1 MGRDR
6 KKLLHPI
13 RMVAA
18 VLLAWSAVAQAGP
31 ALLSSTGAV
40 RFSLAGASTPLITDE
55 DRAMLGL
62 KFGPDAPIDF
72 FQAKN
77 GRYYLNSAGSLGP
90 VQGRGRMAAWNLHVD
105 SQLSRVLALGSDGPA
120 SGPDDVQTIMTDHA
134 ADCGRG
140 KQRLNAEASGGA
152 ACNQYFDRD
161 YAGGGTYYRCPDNA
175 TSVYFYHGENH
186 TAPDGTG
193 DKGGWF
199 GLGVGYFNAA
209 ETQVTRATELVVAG
223 SSTSAQNI
231 GMNVGTAWR
240 GAAGS
245 YAPPQEHPFN
255 GVPSAVAGSD
265 GYLYLYTGNAT
276 SDPEYNPSACRP
288 GCLSVSRAPIAAFCT
303 TVKTR
308 SPVRWVNYYHGGW
321 TQPAVQDERSPNGYG
336 SGGAFTPLIPQAL
349 PGEFGG
355 TVTYLPSAKLYVMPR
370 LYQGGVDV
378 RYSTDGLNWSS
389 PQALVDR
396 PREMTP
402 NGDAELALYPKISAT
417 RAPGGAEHYVLTYV
431 IVTKGHFW
439 KWAELMRQPLNLK

>member
-1 MGRDR
+1 MDWSCPRVVSHR
-6 KKLLHPI
+6 CS
-13 RMVAA
+13 M
-18 VLLAWSAVAQAGP
+18 LAILPAILWSVQIGP
-31 ALLSSTGAV
+31 ACAAAAENLQLSLSGAPT
-40 RFSLAGASTPLITDE
+40 ALITDE

-72 FQAKN
+72 FQARN

-105 SQLSRVLALGSDGPA
+105 SQLSRVLALNSDAPA
-120 SGPDDVQTIMTDHA
+120 SGPYDVQTIMTDHA
-134 ADCGRG
+134 AECGVG
-140 KQRLNAEASGGA
+140 QQRLSADGPAGA

-186 TAPDGTG
+186 TSPDGKG
-193 DKGGWF
+193 GKGGWF

-209 ETQVTRATELVVAG
+209 ETQVTRAAELPAAG
-223 SSTSAQNI
+223 GNISAQNI
-231 GMNVGTAWR
+231 GMNMGTAWR

-255 GVPSAVAGSD
+255 GVPSAIAGSD

-276 SDPEYNPSACRP
+276 LDPEYNPSACRP
-288 GCLSVSRAPIAAFCT
+288 GCLSVSRAPIAAFCGS
-303 TVKTR
+303 VKTS

-321 TQPAVQDERSPNGYG
+321 TQPAVAGERSPNGYG

-355 TVTYLPSAKLYVMPR
+355 TVTYLPSARLYVMPR

-378 RYSTDGLNWSS
+378 RYSTDGFKWSA
-389 PQALVDR
+389 PQTLVEK
-396 PREMTP
+396 PKETTP
-402 NGDAELALYPKISAT
+402 NGDEELALYPKISAIHP
-417 RAPGGAEHYVLTYV
+417 AGGAEQYVLTYV
-431 IVTKGHFW
+431 VVTKGHFW
-439 KWAELMRQPLNLK
+439 KWAELMRQPLSLR